1 MKKHKIYKMETMSP
15 MAKSKTENYL
25 PLSLRSFL
33 ITIKKVEVFTW
44 LISKTKKSS
53 WRNTWSGLKHK
64 QLQDLDQRGLVLI
77 HSNQLKWKQEKTH
90 CMPIFLINW
99 AVQIFLDLQPIM
111 FGFQIL
117 EDIMLKWIEYN
128 QHLVDIQLVS
138 GITKTS

>member
-15 MAKSKTENYL
+15 MAKSKMENYL

-64 QLQDLDQRGLVLI
+64 
-77 HSNQLKWKQEKTH
+77 
-90 CMPIFLINW
+90 
-99 AVQIFLDLQPIM
+99 
-111 FGFQIL
+111 
-117 EDIMLKWIEYN
+117 
-128 QHLVDIQLVS
+128 
-138 GITKTS
+138 